1 MNQTIAVKKWQAGF
15 FLGLASLCIA
25 IGSQTASAD
34 TIDLTALG
42 KITKQVTTQ
51 EASAAASKVAETATA
66 KAQAALATNM
76 ISEVTIEYTTNTY
89 PAGQCTWGAK
99 VMAPWVGNNW
109 GNGGD
114 WATSAAAAD
123 FEVGTRPRV
132 GAIAVWSDG
141 GYGHVAYVTGVAAD
155 GKIQVMESNYS
166 GAYEPANVRGFFD
179 PTTTSEGTVSYI
191 YPPASTL

>member
-1 MNQTIAVKKWQAGF
+1 MNHQIIKRYLKLGIFALFMGNLFWTGTSTI
-15 FLGLASLCIA
+15 LA
-25 IGSQTASAD
+25 D
-34 TIDLTALG
+34 DLTVNDRPSLEILKKQALA
-42 KITKQVTTQ
+42 TK
-51 EASAAASKVAETATA
+51 AAAKKRAEE
-66 KAQAALATNM
+66 AALATNM
-76 ISEVTIEYTTNTY
+76 VSEVTVEYTSNTY

-99 VMAPWVGNNW
+99 EMAPWVGNNW

-114 WATSAAAAD
+114 WATSAAAAG

-155 GKIQVMESNYS
+155 GKIQVMESNYG

-191 YPPASTL
+191 YPPAGV